1 MRMASS
7 KILSTATVALTAAL
21 LAGGVAFADDVAA
34 KPQSGPTPQ
43 SIIEQTIANENA
55 AAARHD
61 HFEYLTYERS
71 DRTGGRLWQ
80 ERVIET
86 DYGRLRLLLAEDGRP
101 ISAQRH
107 QQEIARLNAI
117 AANPAAFER
126 GQSTVLTE
134 EKRARDMLA
143 ALPHFFL
150 FDNITLQNGIWRM
163 EFRPDPAAT
172 PSGLEERVLHE
183 MAGLLVIDAHDLRLI
198 HMDFHLTQDVSL
210 GYGLLANVH
219 AGSNFVS
226 DREFVDGG
234 WHTLHIATQ
243 VHAKAMLFKTLN
255 MNLDLARTDF
265 VPLDRNLTIQQAVAL
280 LEK

>member
-1 MRMASS
+1 MVSVTLL
-7 KILSTATVALTAAL
+7 IAL
-21 LAGGVAFADDVAA
+21 LSACAAASAEDVAA
-34 KPQSGPTPQ
+34 TPQSGPTPQ
-43 SIIEQTIANENA
+43 SIIEQTIVNENA

-71 DRTGGRLWQ
+71 DRTGGHLWE
-80 ERVIET
+80 ERVIDT
-86 DYGRLRLLLAEDGRP
+86 DAGRLRILLAEDGKP

-117 AANPAAFER
+117 AANPAGFER
-126 GQSTVLTE
+126 GQSTLLTE
-134 EKRARDMLA
+134 EKRARNMLA
-143 ALPHFFL
+143 ALPRYFL

-163 EFRPDPAAT
+163 NFRPNPASS
-172 PSGLEERVLHE
+172 PSGLEERVLHS
-183 MAGLLVIDAHDLRLI
+183 MAGTLVIDAHDLRLI
-198 HMDFHLTQDVSL
+198 HMDFHLTQDVSM
-210 GYGLLANVH
+210 GFGLLANVH
-219 AGSNFVS
+219 TGTNFVS
-226 DREFVDGG
+226 DRQFVDGG

-255 MNLDLARTDF
+255 VNLDLARTDF